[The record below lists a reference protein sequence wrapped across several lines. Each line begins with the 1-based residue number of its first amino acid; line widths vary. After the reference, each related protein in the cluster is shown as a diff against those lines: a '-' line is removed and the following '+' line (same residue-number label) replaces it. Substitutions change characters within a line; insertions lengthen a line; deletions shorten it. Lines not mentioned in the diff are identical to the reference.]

1 MLSLRCPA
9 FAAECCIHGRNALD
23 FECTAFGASVPTSA
37 DESNISGTPR
47 TCHCKQVVPS
57 PEGVPVCVS
66 AERGYG
72 WAVAQ
77 LSGTNSS
84 VRVVE
89 NGYDQVLQA
98 PFFTFTTGS
107 TSQYQ
112 VWYENAQSLSKVNKC
127 LALTHTGVLEI
138 SLVILITLLIE
149 FDHHFFLNVLRF
161 GCVAC
166 GACCDGRVCVIRL
179 TG

>member
-1 MLSLRCPA
+1 M
-9 FAAECCIHGRNALD
+9 HGRNALD
-23 FECTAFGASVPTSA
+23 FACASVPFNA
-37 DESNISGTPR
+37 DDANVSGAPR

-57 PEGVPVCVS
+57 VGGVPVCVL

-77 LSGTNSS
+77 LSGANSS

-89 NGYDQVLQA
+89 TGYDQVLQA

-107 TSQYQ
+107 TSDYYQ
-112 VWYENAQSLSKVNKC
+112 VWYENAQSLSKVSNC
-127 LALTHTGVLEI
+127 LPLACTGLLGT
-138 SLVILITLLIE
+138 SLMILITLLNT
-149 FDHHFFLNVLRF
+149 FDHHLVLNVLRF
-161 GCVAC
+161 DCMALWCVC
-166 GACCDGRVCVIRL
+166 SCDGRVCATRL